1 MAVRLRGILRTHPG
15 VTAVVATKSVSP
27 TVAQQIADR
36 IGPPLLT
43 VAYFAMTT
51 LVDLAPLNNV
61 TAATRRE
68 KTIEV
73 AVNAPVMTLPAV
85 LVLVAATLHT
95 VVPAYAAAGLELLIV
110 LGGLALWWLP
120 YLAGVT
126 VPWATAGTGETW
138 AQLHART
145 YARTI
150 VVLPRI
156 GNRPRPNLE
165 HMILHSLLLAA
176 AAVTF
181 AYASNI

>member
-1 MAVRLRGILRTHPG
+1 MFPAAITLV
-15 VTAVVATKSVSP
+15 
-27 TVAQQIADR
+27 
-36 IGPPLLT
+36 LLT
-43 VAYFAMTT
+43 VAYFAVTT
-51 LVDLAPLNNV
+51 LINLAPLNNV

-73 AVNAPVMTLPAV
+73 SVNAPVMTLPAV
-85 LVLVAATLHT
+85 LVLVAAALHNP
-95 VVPAYAAAGLELLIV
+95 VAAYAAAGLELLIV

-120 YLAGVT
+120 YLVGVT

-145 YARTI
+145 YAKTTM
-150 VVLPRI
+150 VLPRI

-176 AAVTF
+176 TVVTF
-181 AYASNI
+181 AYASTI

>member
-1 MAVRLRGILRTHPG
+1 MFAAALTLLLLAVG
-15 VTAVVATKSVSP
+15 
-27 TVAQQIADR
+27 
-36 IGPPLLT
+36 
-43 VAYFAMTT
+43 YFVLTT

-73 AVNAPVMTLPAV
+73 SVNAPVMTLPAV
-85 LVLVAATLHT
+85 LVLVAAALHAS
-95 VVPAYAAAGLELLIV
+95 VPAYAAAGLEMLIL

-145 YARTI
+145 YAKTI
-150 VVLPRI
+150 IVLPRI
-156 GNRPRPNLE
+156 GDRPRPNLE
-165 HMILHSLLLAA
+165 HMILHSLVLAA
-176 AAVTF
+176 AVITM
-181 AYASNI
+181 AYAVSL